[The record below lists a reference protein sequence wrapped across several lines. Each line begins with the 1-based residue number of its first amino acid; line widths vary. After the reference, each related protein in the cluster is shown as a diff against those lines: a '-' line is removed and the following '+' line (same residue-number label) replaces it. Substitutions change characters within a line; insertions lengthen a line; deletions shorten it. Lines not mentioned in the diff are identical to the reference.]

1 MHHQTPKRLDEEYT
15 EFVRTER
22 ARLDALSHVVN
33 MFSAQLDRLD
43 IPVVPLLNRRLKLE
57 RERFTAESDDRYEQ
71 LIRRHIKHAVA
82 HERRGALTIAPLWI
96 LQAIAIITGRLG
108 AANSIHQGFYSACA
122 AIFPILVVAG
132 FVELAARRSLILQ
145 AGVHWQILSF
155 MAPATAGEMACLYA
169 LAHNK
174 STTGLYGDVWLSLVV
189 TVAAL
194 VGTVVVNRSIG
205 FRESQSRVT
214 RPARLP

>member
-1 MHHQTPKRLDEEYT
+1 MHHQTPKQLEEEYT

-22 ARLDALSHVVN
+22 ARLGALSREAN
-33 MFSAQLDRLD
+33 MLSVQLNRLD
-43 IPVVPLLNRRLKLE
+43 VPLVPVIDRRLKRE

-82 HERRGALTIAPLWI
+82 RERRGALTIAPLWM
-96 LQAIAIITGRLG
+96 LQALAIITGRLG
-108 AANSIHQGFYSACA
+108 ATNSIHQGFYSACA

-145 AGVHWQILSF
+145 AGIHWQILSF
-155 MAPATAGEMACLYA
+155 TTPATAGEMACLYA

-194 VGTVVVNRSIG
+194 VGTVVINRSIG
-205 FRESQSRVT
+205 FRESQSRVA